1 MRPCPDNLTGVEQ
14 PPTLSNQKIFLSSNG
29 GRDDDDVNDDD
40 DARDGD
46 GDAGEIE
53 KRPGP
58 TNSAQFTLSVKFLR
72 GDLLVP
78 READIISSGMQIPSP
93 SNLKDRKHNTRS
105 ERFVIVIRHRKNAS
119 KPTTN

>member
-1 MRPCPDNLTGVEQ
+1 MT
-14 PPTLSNQKIFLSSNG
+14 PTTEDRKKYS
-29 GRDDDDVNDDD
+29 RDVADDDDVNDDDDDD

-58 TNSAQFTLSVKFLR
+58 TDSAQFTLSVKFLR

-119 KPTTN
+119 EPTTN